1 MRLELTKIG
10 NSRGVRIP
18 KLLIEQCGLGD
29 VVEARVTPD
38 GLVLA
43 PRRVPRD
50 GWRQAFLESKSCED
64 ENLLERVSANVFDAE
79 DWKW

>member
-1 MRLELTKIG
+1 MRIELTRIG

-18 KLLIEQCGLGD
+18 KPLIEQCGFGD
-29 VVEARVTPD
+29 EVEARVTPE

-50 GWRQAFLESKSCED
+50 GWTQAFLQSKSQED
-64 ENLLERVSANVFDAE
+64 EVLLERLPENAFDAE
-79 DWKW
+79 EWKW